1 MLPCAYRRFIGVAP
15 LSCGRV
21 DGTDGGFHLKSI
33 RVYRPR
39 TSLSA
44 EFSIDEAPAAP
55 EPCGALLEPRRR
67 DDLVGVLDK
76 PESRFPIFI

>member
-1 MLPCAYRRFIGVAP
+1 MKLVQIIIIVFNAYQGCAVLLSVLPCAYRRFIGVAP

-55 EPCGALLEPRRR
+55 KPRRA
-67 DDLVGVLDK
+67 L
-76 PESRFPIFI
+76 